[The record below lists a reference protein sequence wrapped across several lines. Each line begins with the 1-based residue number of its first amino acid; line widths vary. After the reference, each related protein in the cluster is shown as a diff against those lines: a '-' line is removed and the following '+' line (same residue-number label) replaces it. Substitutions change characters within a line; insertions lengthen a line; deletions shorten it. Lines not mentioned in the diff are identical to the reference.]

1 MKIEEYKNF
10 NMDEIK
16 SLYDAVGWKAYTDN
30 MTRLMKGYKN
40 SLKVLA
46 AFRDDE
52 LIGIIRAVG
61 DGLTIVFIQDI
72 LVMPNEQRK
81 GVGKSLLRAMIDLY
95 PEVRQIE
102 LVTDIDPKTI
112 GFYKSLGFKELS
124 EVGCCGFMRLL

>member
-1 MKIEEYKNF
+1 MIEEYTEF

-72 LVMPNEQRK
+72 LVMPNERRK

-95 PEVRQIE
+95 PEVRQI
-102 LVTDIDPKTI
+102 
-112 GFYKSLGFKELS
+112 S